1 MAKQRLENCS
11 VLNYLKMIHDIH
23 VVNPRVSGV
32 KVQKYLENC
41 TAPPPRIFFSEKVS
55 VRKFPVISENEKEKI
70 CPPHTGTL
78 KKNVFIP

>member
-23 VVNPRVSGV
+23 VINPRVSGV

-41 TAPPPRIFFSEKVS
+41 TAPPRIFFSKKVS
-55 VRKFPVISENEKEKI
+55 VRKFPVISENEKEKNMSS
-70 CPPHTGTL
+70 PHWYIK